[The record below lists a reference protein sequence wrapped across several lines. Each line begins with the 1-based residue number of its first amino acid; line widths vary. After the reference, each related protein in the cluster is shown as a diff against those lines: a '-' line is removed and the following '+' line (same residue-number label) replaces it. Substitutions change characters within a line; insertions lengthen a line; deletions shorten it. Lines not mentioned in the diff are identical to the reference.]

1 MAATLLFLFQRIPL
15 DFLQGDKFHEA
26 ADNYIRPLLTKVF
39 IVAVQAILIDFFL
52 FFFLAR
58 IMYDLLVVL
67 REFLHYSQIFHH
79 YTITLERRVLFLACY
94 LCTFWRLFTRTVI
107 LLFG

>member
-79 YTITLERRVLFLACY
+79 YTITLER
-94 LCTFWRLFTRTVI
+94 
-107 LLFG
+107 